1 MCEFALKKIIL
12 NSTEGPN
19 IFNNYKDLCMGGGFT
34 RKLKNE
40 YTSCLNELYRDPNI

>member
-1 MCEFALKKIIL
+1 MCEFAMKKIIL

-19 IFNNYKDLCMGGGFT
+19 IFNNYKDLCMGGGFI

-40 YTSCLNELYRDPNI
+40 YTSSLNELYRDPNI